1 MNMPGF
7 TAEAALTRSGKHCAM
22 MTRPSNGQHCGRLL
36 PVLQRTRP
44 LTSGTDFVPLGIEG
58 RD

>member
-22 MTRPSNGQHCGRLL
+22 MTRFEWSAL
-36 PVLQRTRP
+36 RP
-44 LTSGTDFVPLGIEG
+44 TSSSSATNTTSDQWHGFRSA